1 MFFEEF
7 PPVADNRPTDS
18 PQWFHQLVDLSSTVG
33 GSGNGPVTVKLWSEV
48 EDAERTLVLPSQRQP
63 SWQS

>member
-18 PQWFHQLVDLSSTVG
+18 LWFHQLVDLSTVDELVD
-33 GSGNGPVTVKLWSEV
+33 GPVTVTLYSGTG
-48 EDAERTLVLPSQRQP
+48 DAECTLVLPRQRQP